1 MDCAARSTG
10 RGLSSAA
17 RLTLRGTILAIVL
30 SLGTGCA
37 GLGGGAAPTALRPG
51 ADASPELSFLVG
63 RELELDGN
71 LDEALV
77 AYQQALA
84 ADPQSIYLLR
94 KLAELSARQNRI
106 QDALGYAERAHA
118 AEPDDLGIRLFLGT
132 LYRFQKDVARAEEV
146 LRDEQGEPVSPD
158 AALLLY
164 GMLADATRYSEA
176 REIALWLRE
185 TEPEGLRG
193 YFAVA
198 DVSERMGDA
207 AGAEA
212 ALRDGLVSHPGDLS
226 LYGAL
231 ARARRD
237 RGDREGEV
245 EIHREVL
252 VRYPEHHATQLA
264 LADAL
269 LDLERIDE
277 AVAVLE
283 RVEAQHPGDLR
294 SILRLG
300 FLEFERRNYEEAA
313 RRFEYALAVN
323 PGQHEVGYFL
333 GIVRR
338 RQRMTDE
345 ALATLDLIPPT
356 HERYVEARTQIA
368 AIHEMRGDYELAIE
382 EVERAREAHASRS
395 LDLYLASLRAKAG
408 DQAGALLFLEQ
419 LLAESPDDPELLYNI
434 GIIHGEAQE
443 VDQALQLMERVLQ
456 TDPNHAGAL
465 NYVGYTWAERGT
477 NLDRAEEYVSRALEL
492 RPDDGY
498 ITDSLGWIYY
508 MRARPLLESGNRSDG
523 MAFLERSVNELR
535 RANELTGGD
544 PVIFEHLGDAYLLLG
559 EPQQALES
567 YREALELGPRLDEQ
581 PELPGKLERLERE
594 LGDR

>member
-1 MDCAARSTG
+1 
-10 RGLSSAA
+10 
-17 RLTLRGTILAIVL
+17 
-30 SLGTGCA
+30 
-37 GLGGGAAPTALRPG
+37 
-51 ADASPELSFLVG
+51 VG

-567 YREALELGPRLDEQ
+567 YREALELGPRIDEQ

-594 LGDR
+594 LSDP